1 MRRLYLLTAMLFVF
15 FPNMVLA
22 QDDDNTSNWTESYY
36 APYVYMA
43 RYPVHLLAV
52 TAEETGV
59 RYFTLAFILSNGD
72 GKCEAAWSGITPI
85 DSSYIYN
92 FLIPDLEALR
102 EMGGDV
108 IVAFGGAG
116 GTELAQACTDV
127 DSLVAAYQHVIDT
140 YDLTYLDFDIEGDDI
155 HEPEAV
161 ERRNQAIT
169 QLQADN
175 PDLIVSFTLP
185 VRPTGLTDEGVM
197 LLESAIDNGV
207 EVDVV
212 NIMTMNFGGDFPPE
226 DMGANTIQA
235 AESLFAQ
242 LQELY
247 PEKEETEIW
256 GMMGLTPMVG
266 INDRSVEIF
275 ETQDAER
282 VVTFAIENGIRLLSI
297 WSLDRDQPC
306 EYVNSLA
313 NDCSGT
319 EQEPFAFSQILNLIT
334 P

>member
-1 MRRLYLLTAMLFVF
+1 MRRLSLLILLLVLFTGI
-15 FPNMVLA
+15 VLA
-22 QDDDNTSNWTESYY
+22 QDDGDSSNWVDSYY

-43 RYPVHLLAV
+43 RYPFHQLAV
-52 TAEETGV
+52 VAEETGV
-59 RYFTLAFILSNGD
+59 RYFTLAFILSKGD
-72 GKCEAAWSGITPI
+72 GLCEPAWSGITPI

-92 FLIPDLEALR
+92 FLLPDLEALR

-108 IVAFGGAG
+108 IIAFGGAG

-155 HEPEAV
+155 HEPQAI
-161 ERRNQAIT
+161 ERRNQAIS

-185 VRPTGLTDEGVM
+185 VRPTGLTDEGVA
-197 LLESAIDNGV
+197 LLDSAIENGV

-212 NIMTMNFGGDFPPE
+212 NIMTMNFGADFPPE
-226 DMGANTIQA
+226 NMGANTIQA
-235 AESLFAQ
+235 AESLFGQ

-247 PEKEETEIW
+247 PEKEDAEIW

-306 EYVNSLA
+306 EYVNALA

-319 EQEPFAFSQILNLIT
+319 EQEPFGFSQILNRIT